1 MAADKRHPEND
12 PHDEDLIDDLTERV
26 FKNYEPPRRENS
38 ETNDEEAEESQP
50 AAVSSPKSPPPE
62 YLHLSLPAATL
73 LLSENP

>member
-26 FKNYEPPRRENS
+26 FKNYEPPRPDNS

-50 AAVSSPKSPPPE
+50 AA
-62 YLHLSLPAATL
+62 
-73 LLSENP
+73 